1 MLHRL
6 GSEVNIMSKKLTD
19 KQIIAIAEKA
29 FIGKGGCK
37 LPKSIEEAEKGRD
50 DLANFITKEL
60 LKHGDN
66 DPEECERL
74 MRYAG
79 EQLIELSQAFFFF
92 SKPTKR

>member
-1 MLHRL
+1 MPQKI
-6 GSEVNIMSKKLTD
+6 SD
-19 KQIIAIAEKA
+19 AQIIAIAEKA
-29 FIGKGGCK
+29 FLNKGGCK
-37 LPKSIEEAEKGRD
+37 LPKSIKEAEKGRD

-79 EQLIELSQAFFFF
+79 EQLIELSQAFFF